1 MAKMKNSASRT
12 IFLYGLAGF
21 LFGLMFPLGAGVIE
35 MALEGVSISYVS
47 LPIIHIHNKLLF
59 VIDFAPFI
67 LCIFSLIGG
76 IKQANVQ
83 KVSEA
88 LETSFEKLENMMK
101 NLREKEIFQTSTIER
116 SDKFIIDI
124 SKISGELTSNMN
136 QFKNEM
142 ITIGTSSYKMKDI
155 GVDFAEISTQV
166 TALSNEIADFFK
178 SSLSESNQSI
188 KVGEKGLKR
197 VRETV
202 GNMNQIAVDLDGQKN
217 ALEKLIEKFNEASTT
232 VMRIEGISAQTK
244 MLALNAG
251 IESARAG
258 EMGRGFAIVAEEVR
272 RLSDQV
278 KESTESVKSIFSEMN
293 IMILAIAERLKY
305 IESNVGAAN
314 ETSILMDDNISSLI
328 ENLKRFSVDME
339 KIVGMT
345 EHQRIRMGKIEA
357 GSKDI
362 KNAAVEM
369 ERVLSESKSVIIDN
383 DKLIGNLGEVVNWI
397 DISS

>member
-1 MAKMKNSASRT
+1 M
-12 IFLYGLAGF
+12 
-21 LFGLMFPLGAGVIE
+21 V
-35 MALEGVSISYVS
+35 
-47 LPIIHIHNKLLF
+47 
-59 VIDFAPFI
+59 
-67 LCIFSLIGG
+67 
-76 IKQANVQ
+76 
-83 KVSEA
+83 
-88 LETSFEKLENMMK
+88 
-101 NLREKEIFQTSTIER
+101 
-116 SDKFIIDI
+116 
-124 SKISGELTSNMN
+124 
-136 QFKNEM
+136 
-142 ITIGTSSYKMKDI
+142 TIGISSYKMKDI

-166 TALSNEIADFFK
+166 NALSNEIADFFK

-217 ALEKLIEKFNEASTT
+217 ALEKLIEKFKEASTT
-232 VMRIEGISAQTK
+232 VMRIDGISAQTK

-293 IMILAIAERLKY
+293 IMILAIAEKMKY
-305 IESNVGAAN
+305 IESSVGVAN
-314 ETSILMDDNISSLI
+314 DTSILMDDNISGLI
-328 ENLKRFSVDME
+328 ANLKRFSVDME

-345 EHQRIRMGKIEA
+345 EHQRIRMGKIEE

-369 ERVLSESKSVIIDN
+369 EKVLSESKSVIINN